1 MTPLRHWPPDDL
13 RRPVW
18 PSHGDYPLPSVEE
31 ALQASLRAF
40 PSWFL
45 RIECDRCDKVRMLKE
60 VHVTAGQ
67 RNMRLRDLLARARHE
82 GCGGRVLKAEMIAGV
97 EGVSST
103 DWVGPDEL
111 SLSSRPVRRIVLRE
125 G

>member
-1 MTPLRHWPPDDL
+1 MEPF
-13 RRPVW
+13 
-18 PSHGDYPLPSVEE
+18 
-31 ALQASLRAF
+31 AAF

-82 GCGGRVLKAEMIAGV
+82 GCSGRALKAELVTGS
-97 EGVSST
+97 EGV
-103 DWVGPDEL
+103 
-111 SLSSRPVRRIVLRE
+111 SSRPVRRIVLKSPPGNGRD
-125 G
+125 